1 MLGNILRKSV
11 GIKTLLTHQIVNG
24 MINTLLQLRKDRFIC
39 IFSHKQREINNCLAK
54 ITNFAKPKSM
64 QRYKMSALN
73 LPKYDTKIIEEDGK
87 PHIFDILRRTYVT
100 LTPEEWVR
108 QHFVH
113 YLISHKG
120 YPASLMANETSIN
133 LNKIKLRCDT
143 IVYDKNLTP
152 KVIIEYKAPNIAIN
166 QNVFS
171 QIARYN
177 LVLKVDYL
185 IISNG
190 IKHYCCKMDYT
201 ENKYTFLPDIPD
213 YNNIIGNNK

>member
-1 MLGNILRKSV
+1 
-11 GIKTLLTHQIVNG
+11 
-24 MINTLLQLRKDRFIC
+24 
-39 IFSHKQREINNCLAK
+39 
-54 ITNFAKPKSM
+54 M

-87 PHIFDILRRTYVT
+87 THIFDILRRTYVT